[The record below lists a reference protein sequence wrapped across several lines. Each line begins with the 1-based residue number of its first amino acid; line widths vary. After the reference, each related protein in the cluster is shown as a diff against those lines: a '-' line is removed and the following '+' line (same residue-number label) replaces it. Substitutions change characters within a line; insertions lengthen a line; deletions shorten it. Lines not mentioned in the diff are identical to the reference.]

1 MKFWK
6 FKFLLPSLIAVLVIS
21 AVILPFKAKAAESDI
36 SVNIS
41 PENPAPGENT
51 SITLGSYLYDLNS
64 VLISWSVDGKNSL
77 SGIGQKTFSVNAP
90 SAGGE
95 TTIIATVA
103 TEDGNLKK
111 TITIRPTALVL
122 LWQADD
128 SYVPPFY
135 EGKALPTPE
144 SEIKVVAM
152 PEIKNGS
159 SEVNPQNLLYTW
171 QQDYNNQPDASGYGK
186 NYFIYTGDYLDS
198 TNNISVTASTL
209 DQKYSADANLNITT
223 IQPKI
228 LFYNQDPNLGTLF
241 ENTLSDGN
249 KITGAEVIQAAP
261 YFISPKDIRIPLL
274 TWNWSINDNAITVP
288 IYAENL
294 LPIQT
299 QAGVSG
305 TSKID
310 LTINNS
316 YKIFET
322 ASKEINVSF

>member
-6 FKFLLPSLIAVLVIS
+6 FKFLLPYLIAVLVIS
-21 AVILPFKAKAAESDI
+21 GVLLPSTAKAAESDI
-36 SVNIS
+36 FVNIS

-51 SITLGSYLYDLNS
+51 NITLSSYLYDLNS
-64 VLISWSVDGKNSL
+64 VLISWKVDGKNSL
-77 SGIGQKTFSVNAP
+77 SEIGQKTFSVNAP
-90 SAGGE
+90 SAGKE
-95 TTIIATVA
+95 TTVLADIDLPDGVIEKKII
-103 TEDGNLKK
+103 
-111 TITIRPTALVL
+111 IRPTALVL

-135 EGKALPTPE
+135 KGKALPTPE

-152 PEIKNGS
+152 PEIKNGG
-159 SEVNPQNLLYTW
+159 SEVDPQSLLYTW
-171 QQDYNNQPDASGYGK
+171 QEDYNNQPDSSGYGK
-186 NYFIYTGDYLDS
+186 NYFIYSGDYLDS
-198 TNNISVTASTL
+198 TNTISVTASTL

-223 IQPKI
+223 TQPKI
-228 LFYNQDPNLGTLF
+228 LFYSQDPDLGTLW
-241 ENTLSDGN
+241 ENALKDGH
-249 KITGAEVIQAAP
+249 KIQGSETIEAAP

-274 TWNWSINDNAITVP
+274 TWNWSINDNSVNVP
-288 IYAENL
+288 NYAENL

-316 YKIFET
+316 YKIFES
-322 ASKEINVSF
+322 ASQEINVSF